1 MLEKILFKKI
11 ELWLVLLCLVAFI
24 FVMIIFGSLVRDH
37 YLNAN
42 RFENLNKIAAKISSV
57 PSQIYRL
64 VFEGYEMAW
73 PS

>member
-42 RFENLNKIAAKISSV
+42 SFENLNKIAAKISSV